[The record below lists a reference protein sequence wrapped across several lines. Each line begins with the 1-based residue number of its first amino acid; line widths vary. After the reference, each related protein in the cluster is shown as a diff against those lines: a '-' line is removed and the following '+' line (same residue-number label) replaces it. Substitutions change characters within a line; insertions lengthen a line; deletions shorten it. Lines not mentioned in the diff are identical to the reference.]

1 MTHWKRPWYWEI
13 LKVGGEGDERGW
25 DGWMASPT
33 RWTWVWASC
42 RNWWWTGKPG
52 KLQSVG
58 LQRVV
63 HAWVTELQY
72 FLNATFRLS
81 NFKKNTVPYPK
92 EVFFSPCISKPK
104 LNNLV
109 LVMSL
114 NVALVI
120 MLKFILK
127 ATIKMTMQFKKLFS
141 ILMKTTHKKV
151 NWREYNIFY

>member
-1 MTHWKRPWYWEI
+1 M
-13 LKVGGEGDERGW
+13 
-25 DGWMASPT
+25 
-33 RWTWVWASC
+33 
-42 RNWWWTGKPG
+42 
-52 KLQSVG
+52 
-58 LQRVV
+58 
-63 HAWVTELQY
+63 TELQY
-72 FLNATFRLS
+72 CLNAAFQLS

-92 EVFFSPCISKPK
+92 EVFFSACISKPK

-127 ATIKMTMQFKKLFS
+127 TTIKMTMQFKKLFS

-151 NWREYNIFY
+151 N